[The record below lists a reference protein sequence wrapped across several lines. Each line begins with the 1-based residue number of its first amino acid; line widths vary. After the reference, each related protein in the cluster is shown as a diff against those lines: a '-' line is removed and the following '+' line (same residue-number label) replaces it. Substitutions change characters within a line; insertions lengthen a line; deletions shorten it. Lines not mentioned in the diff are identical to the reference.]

1 MLPVSRTMAV
11 PASSAWDLLV
21 DTHKWSQW
29 GPSVRAVELA
39 GGRLGIGSHGRVQTP
54 FGVWLPFQ
62 VTQFEEGRSWAWK
75 VAGVPATTHKVED
88 HRIGCKVTFG
98 VPLLAGPYVL
108 LCGAALKRIEQLAMA
123 RSTR

>member
-1 MLPVSRTMAV
+1 MLPVSRTMSV

-39 GGRLGIGSHGRVQTP
+39 GGRLDVGSHGRVQTP
-54 FGVWLPFQ
+54 Y
-62 VTQFEEGRSWAWK
+62 
-75 VAGVPATTHKVED
+75 
-88 HRIGCKVTFG
+88 G

-108 LCGAALKRIEQLAMA
+108 LCGAALKRIELLAMEPA
-123 RSTR
+123 TR